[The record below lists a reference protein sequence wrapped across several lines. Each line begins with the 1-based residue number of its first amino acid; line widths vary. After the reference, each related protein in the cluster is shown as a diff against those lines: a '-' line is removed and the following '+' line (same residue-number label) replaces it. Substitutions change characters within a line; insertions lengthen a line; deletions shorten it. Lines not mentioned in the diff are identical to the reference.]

1 MNRYYRNVAQNI
13 AHICIGSLIIA
24 IANPASAQSD
34 SLSPRRGDADRLRPS
49 LGQPIEPTNTDQ
61 FSPSQE
67 LPDSN
72 LQIRNINLEYTP
84 VESVVPGIY
93 NASPQKVNRS
103 GNFSTDPLNAIPIF
117 QESTQPSRRPQQ

>member
-1 MNRYYRNVAQNI
+1 MKRYYRNVVQ
-13 AHICIGSLIIA
+13 ICIGFLIVA
-24 IANPASAQSD
+24 IANSANAQTNSA
-34 SLSPRRGDADRLRPS
+34 SPRRGDADRLRPS